1 MSEMKRTRL
10 IQRLNK
16 PVKRIN
22 PFSFGGG
29 YKNGGMS
36 DKAMDLVKVHFSF
49 DYMGASEFE
58 WGAVPEALA
67 VLNEAKEKAAFSF
80 EVKGEDIGQ
89 SRWGR
94 EKAVFPDVSTIYVV
108 CNKDIKEGVEAK
120 IRQILKDEQSADLK
134 EATCLTY
141 TLDTQKEDKR
151 TCGWLELENGFFF
164 FTDKEM
170 WEGTSKLF
178 GAA

>member
-1 MSEMKRTRL
+1 MHRTRL

-16 PVKRIN
+16 PLNRTN

-36 DKAMDLVKVHFSF
+36 DQAMDLVKGLFSF

-58 WGAVPEALA
+58 WGAVPEAMAALHQ
-67 VLNEAKEKAAFSF
+67 AKEKVAFSF
-80 EVKGEDIGQ
+80 EVKGKDITQPWNKKG
-89 SRWGR
+89 
-94 EKAVFPDVSTIYVV
+94 AVFPDVSTIYVV
-108 CNKDIKEGVEAK
+108 CIKDIKKDAEAK

-134 EATCLTY
+134 EATCLSY
-141 TLDTQKEDKR
+141 ALDTQKEDKR

-178 GAA
+178 GAT